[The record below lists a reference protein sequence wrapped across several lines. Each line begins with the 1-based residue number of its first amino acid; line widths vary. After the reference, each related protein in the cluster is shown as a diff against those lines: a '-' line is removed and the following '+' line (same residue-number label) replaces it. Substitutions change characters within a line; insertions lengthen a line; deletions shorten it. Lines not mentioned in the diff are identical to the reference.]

1 MSDCGCRI
9 ADVGLR
15 MSDYG
20 LRIADCGTSK
30 TLLTLK
36 VFNHGGTENTK
47 KH

>member
-1 MSDCGCRI
+1 MLDYGCWMSDCGCWI
-9 ADVGLR
+9 TDVGLR
-15 MSDYG
+15 MSD
-20 LRIADCGTSK
+20 CGTAK